1 MLTLALISTL
11 ALAQTDAPEVD
22 VLVVPGC
29 PTAEDGAIG
38 RCLAS
43 RVAWAERLYRE
54 GVADNI
60 ITTGGAVY
68 TPWVEAEVMA
78 AALTELGVPADRI
91 WIESHALHT
100 DENMYNAML
109 IAQEQGWESFAVAS
123 HHPHARTAC
132 RQLESW
138 GAECSPKTMDM
149 PYVWRAVPQ
158 QADDLAQLDVSPVA
172 DWVDLETRELARAA
186 ETGDERR
193 PSSFVLY
200 RLQALHGLLGIED
213 STPYRPDSTSPAP
226 TWQQLVRERDVAAL
240 R

>member
-1 MLTLALISTL
+1 MLALALASSI
-11 ALAQTDAPEVD
+11 ALAQTAAPEVD

-29 PTAEDGAIG
+29 PTAEDGSIG
-38 RCLAS
+38 RCLAA
-43 RVAWAERLYRE
+43 RVAWAERLHRE

-60 ITTGGAVY
+60 IVTGGAVY

-78 AALTELGVPADRI
+78 AALAELGVPADSI
-91 WIESHALHT
+91 WLETHALHT

-109 IAQEQGWESFAVAS
+109 IAQAQGWDTFAVAS
-123 HHPHARTAC
+123 HLPHARTAC

-138 GAECSPKTMDM
+138 GSECTPKTMDM
-149 PYVWRAVPQ
+149 PYVWKAIPQ
-158 QADDLAQLDVSPVA
+158 QQERLDVLDVAPVQ

-186 ETGDERR
+186 ENESAPR

-200 RLQALHGLLGIED
+200 RLQALHGLLGVEA
-213 STPYRPDSTSPAP
+213 SLPYRPALTEPTP
-226 TWQQLVRERDVAAL
+226 TWQQIVDERSVAA

>member
-1 MLTLALISTL
+1 MLAI
-11 ALAQTDAPEVD
+11 ALASSLAIAHNPAPEVD

-38 RCLAS
+38 RCLAA

-54 GVADNI
+54 GVAENI

-100 DENMYNAML
+100 DENMYNAMR
-109 IAQEQGWESFAVAS
+109 IAQQQGWDSFAVAS
-123 HHPHARTAC
+123 HLPHARTAC
-132 RQLESW
+132 RQLDSW
-138 GAECSPKTMDM
+138 GAECTPKTMDM
-149 PYVWRAVPQ
+149 PYVWRAIPQ
-158 QADDLAQLDVSPVA
+158 QAERLAQLDVSPVA
-172 DWVDLETRELARAA
+172 GWVDLETRELARA
-186 ETGDERR
+186 EQTGEQRR

-213 STPYRPDSTSPAP
+213 STPFSPELERPAP
-226 TWQQLVRERDVAAL
+226 TWQQLVGERDVADW